1 MKLKGLPTL
10 YYLNLDERPDRR
22 EYTELQYEELGITNF
37 KRFSG
42 SEYKFDNFI
51 DWKERVI
58 LNDMSDCIRW
68 RQHIIEIAI
77 AISTLDMIK
86 H

>member
-37 KRFSG
+37 KRFSA
-42 SEYKFDNFI
+42 SEY
-51 DWKERVI
+51 
-58 LNDMSDCIRW
+58 
-68 RQHIIEIAI
+68 Q
-77 AISTLDMIK
+77 ISRLC
-86 H
+86 